1 MKKKLI
7 VSSILTMLFAT
18 SCAVSKDNT
27 YLRSDYNDPT
37 FKNNYY
43 TLKEESIVNNIKKT
57 NNIDLDKAKDS
68 VFETY
73 DELKQVG
80 SEFDS

>member
-7 VSSILTMLFAT
+7 FSSVLIMLGLT

-27 YLRSDYNDPT
+27 YLRSDYNDPV

-43 TLKEESIVNNIKKT
+43 TIKEDSVINNIKKT
-57 NNIDLDKAKDS
+57 NNI
-68 VFETY
+68 
-73 DELKQVG
+73 
-80 SEFDS
+80 

>member
-7 VSSILTMLFAT
+7 ISSMLAMLFVT

-43 TLKEESIVNNIKKT
+43 TLKEESIVSNIKKT
-57 NNIDLDKAKDS
+57 NNIELDKVNNS
-68 VFETY
+68 VFE
-73 DELKQVG
+73 
-80 SEFDS
+80 